1 MIHASSSS
9 MQTHPN
15 DETLHAKYWR
25 QKGLTMTTSRT
36 TQTGSFT
43 TTDNPNPLTM
53 DDVGAERQSSRGYRA
68 GTGDDTDYWSKNGP
82 GPQVMAADTL
92 EGDSVRNEAGEKLG
106 EITDIML
113 DVPTG
118 RVAYA
123 VMSVGGVLGMGNK
136 LFAIPWSA
144 LRLDPEDKC
153 FRLDVAK
160 DRLDEAPGFDK
171 DHWPTMADQ
180 RWAEDVHS
188 FYHARPYWS

>member
-1 MIHASSSS
+1 MTMATTRSTQRGTSTSGSANPIS
-9 MQTHPN
+9 M
-15 DETLHAKYWR
+15 
-25 QKGLTMTTSRT
+25 
-36 TQTGSFT
+36 
-43 TTDNPNPLTM
+43 
-53 DDVGAERQSSRGYRA
+53 GYQPD
-68 GTGDDTDYWSKNGP
+68 TDTDYWSSDGP

-92 EGDSVRNEAGEKLG
+92 TGDPVRNEAGEELG

-123 VMSVGGVLGMGNK
+123 VMSVGGVLGMGSK

-144 LRLDPEDKC
+144 MRLDTDNKC

-160 DRLDEAPGFDK
+160 ERFERAPGFDK

-188 FYHARPYWS
+188 FYQARPYWS